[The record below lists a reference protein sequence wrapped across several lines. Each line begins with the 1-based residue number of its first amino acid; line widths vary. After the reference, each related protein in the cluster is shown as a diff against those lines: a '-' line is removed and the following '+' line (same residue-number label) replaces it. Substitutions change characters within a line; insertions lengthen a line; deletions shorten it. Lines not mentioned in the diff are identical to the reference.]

1 MQVVAPGLNGALRLS
16 TCAFAY
22 CVILLTYDVI
32 LDTEDHC
39 VLGSN
44 SVCVSP

>member
-1 MQVVAPGLNGALRLS
+1 MEALRLI

-22 CVILLTYDVI
+22 CVILLAYDGI
-32 LDTEDHC
+32 LGTDDHC